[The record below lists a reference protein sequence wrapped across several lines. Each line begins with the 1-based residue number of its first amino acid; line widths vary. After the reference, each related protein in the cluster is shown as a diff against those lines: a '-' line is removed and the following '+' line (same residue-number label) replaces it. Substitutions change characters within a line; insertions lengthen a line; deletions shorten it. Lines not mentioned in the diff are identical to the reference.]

1 MKRVWLLG
9 GYNDIGRIC
18 TELWKTQEVLQEVS
32 TKQCLK
38 RMHAKSAE
46 EINVI

>member
-32 TKQCLK
+32 TK